1 MIRRIFFS
9 HPVNTYDTPLE
20 RELLKKIAEAFTTW
34 EIVNPN
40 EPQHQEG
47 YDRHKSASG
56 NGMNYF
62 TEEVLPSC
70 HGDIALRFRDYM
82 WPAGVYKEAKYFT
95 DHNFPCYVITPEG
108 FIGFGPILEVV
119 TPLSVEETRSRIRT
133 PDGKII
139 PYD

>member
-1 MIRRIFFS
+1 MDRRLFFS
-9 HPVNTYDTPLE
+9 HPVNTYNTKLE
-20 RELLKKIAEAFTTW
+20 KELLRKIAEAFPMW

-47 YDRHKSASG
+47 YERHKNASG

-70 HGDIALRFRDYM
+70 HGNIALLFRDGM

-95 DHNFPCYVITPEG
+95 DHLLPCYVISPEG
-108 FIGFGPILEVV
+108 FVRFGPILEVV
-119 TPLSVEETRSRIRT
+119 KPLSVEETRARIRT